1 MLSQHLVRG
10 CAQTSC
16 ASKAFA
22 LCQGICVQLRKG
34 FQIRPAPGVLLSRYQ
49 VHGGGGL
56 VAQSCPTPCDPM
68 DCSSAVSSVHGILQV
83 RTGAGCHSLLQTS
96 PRAQL
101 FPPTGWTVA
110 PGRLLLAAF
119 SYGSLC
125 STPGWSAVS
134 LVATSTVQLPN
145 PLNCSPPR
153 SPLFQTKRKT
163 PLGLEFSKLCSK

>member
-1 MLSQHLVRG
+1 
-10 CAQTSC
+10 
-16 ASKAFA
+16 
-22 LCQGICVQLRKG
+22 
-34 FQIRPAPGVLLSRYQ
+34 
-49 VHGGGGL
+49 
-56 VAQSCPTPCDPM
+56 M

-101 FPPTGWTVA
+101 FPPTGWTVV

-153 SPLFQTKRKT
+153 SPLFQNKKKNTLRPGILQALLQIESVPSNRVVYNF
-163 PLGLEFSKLCSK
+163 PLSLSRTWRLLYRSWEQGQQSASPE